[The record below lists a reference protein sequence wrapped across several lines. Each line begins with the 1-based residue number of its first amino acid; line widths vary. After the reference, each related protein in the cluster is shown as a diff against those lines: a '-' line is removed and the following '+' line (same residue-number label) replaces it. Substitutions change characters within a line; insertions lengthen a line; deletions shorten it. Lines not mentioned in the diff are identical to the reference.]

1 MPRIKTTKKHFEIFK
16 IETKKWIQN
25 FGLTDWNVYY
35 SHDKLNGL
43 KAQCKYNLVGR
54 VATLL
59 LSTEYT
65 DDNIECNLR
74 QDIKIAAFH
83 EVCELLL
90 GPLESMVDQR
100 YALGADDVEEERHRI
115 IRRLENF
122 VFTIYKKE
130 YGKSKNANSRKN
142 R

>member
-1 MPRIKTTKKHFEIFK
+1 MPKIKTTRKHFDLFK
-16 IETKKWIQN
+16 IEVKKWIQN

-35 SHDKLNGL
+35 SHIKLNL
-43 KAQCKYNLVGR
+43 KAQCKYDLVGR
-54 VATLL
+54 VATLS
-59 LSTEYT
+59 LSTEYI
-65 DDNIECNLR
+65 DDTIEYNIE
-74 QDIKIAAFH
+74 QDIKMSAFH

-100 YALGADDVEEERHRI
+100 YALGIDDVEEERHRI

-130 YGKSKNANSRKN
+130 YGKSKKCQLQKK
-142 R
+142 